1 MKYDLLTGASK
12 RSFCFIKKLQKAFF
26 NKILFFTLLTT
37 GVVICIASVKMKGG
51 LPMFRLN
58 MKTQPKTLDPRK
70 TGDVFSSQMIF
81 LLFEGLVK
89 RYPDGSIKLAQAE
102 S

>member
-1 MKYDLLTGASK
+1 
-12 RSFCFIKKLQKAFF
+12 
-26 NKILFFTLLTT
+26 
-37 GVVICIASVKMKGG
+37 
-51 LPMFRLN
+51 

-102 S
+102 SYKISQDKLTYTLDLLHNL